1 MSQEPVSGRFAHRG
15 PVWWGADPYSVRMG
29 RTEPP
34 PGIDAVLAAGSITDV
49 AGIRV
54 GHHQRIGRGWQTGTT
69 VVHAPHG
76 ATPGVSVRGGGPGT
90 RETDALRPE
99 NLVQTIHAVCLTG
112 GSAFGLAA
120 TDGVVSWLEERA
132 LGFPVGSADDPDGV
146 VPVVPAAVIFDLGR
160 AGRFDHRPTA
170 DFGRRA
176 IAASRVRQVS
186 WGSVGAGAGARAG
199 GLQGGVGTASTT
211 VQVGAPHEPMSVRVG
226 ALAVVNANG
235 SPIDP
240 ATGLP
245 WDPGPFELRT
255 PNARDRA
262 RLGRRLTGQA
272 ADLNTTIGVVA
283 TSAALSKTEVS
294 KMADVAHDG
303 MARAIRPA
311 HSMFDGDT
319 IFGLATGDDDIG
331 DRSPAMRSTAS
342 RQQHLNLILQA
353 AADTFASACTHAV
366 LSATTIGAA
375 DAYFD
380 VVPSAAPRRPG
391 RGLAGPARGA
401 R

>member
-1 MSQEPVSGRFAHRG
+1 MSETSSSGRFAHRG
-15 PVWWGADPYSVRMG
+15 PVRWGVNPYSEWMG
-29 RTEPP
+29 RTEPVIDVV
-34 PGIDAVLAAGSITDV
+34 PGAGSITDV
-49 AGIRV
+49 AGVRV
-54 GHHQRIGRGWQTGTT
+54 GHHHRIGRGWQTGTT
-69 VVHAPHG
+69 VVYVPRG

-120 TDGVVSWLEERA
+120 ADGVVSWLEERA
-132 LGFPVGSADDPDGV
+132 LGFPVGPPDDPDGV

-160 AGRFDHRPTA
+160 AGRFDHRPTS

-176 IAASRVRQVS
+176 IAASRVHQLS

-211 VQVGAPHEPMSVRVG
+211 VRIGAPDGPLLVRVG

-235 SPIDP
+235 TAIDP

-245 WDPGPFELRT
+245 WEPGHFAVRS
-255 PNARDRA
+255 PNSRDRG

-272 ADLNTTIGVVA
+272 TDLNTTIGVVA

-294 KMADVAHDG
+294 KLADVAHDG
-303 MARAIRPA
+303 LARAIRPA

-319 IFGLATGDDDIG
+319 IFGLATGADDIG
-331 DRSPAMRSTAS
+331 DLPPAMRSTAS
-342 RQQHLNLILQA
+342 RQQHLNLILRA
-353 AADTFASACTHAV
+353 AAETFASACTHAV
-366 LSATTIGAA
+366 LSATTIG
-375 DAYFD
+375 DAEAYLD
-380 VVPSAAPRRPG
+380 VVPSAAPRPSRETVGPG
-391 RGLAGPARGA
+391 PRAR
-401 R
+401 